1 MSETSLKCAKCSGEM
16 TQGWV
21 VENDRIDFVVGS
33 WVKGTPKK
41 AFWGGVKLPNQ
52 KDLIPVGT
60 FRCQLCGF
68 LESYARV
75 EFAAK

>member
-1 MSETSLKCAKCSGEM
+1 MSETVLKCPKCSGEM
-16 TQGWV
+16 IRGWV
-21 VENDRIDFVVGS
+21 VENDGFGIVVGS
-33 WVKGTPKK
+33 WVKGSPKK
-41 AFWGGVKLPNQ
+41 GVWGGVKLPNQ